1 MMALLEAVF
10 RLVVALSF
18 AGSFGVL
25 LVLGGK
31 AALKDRL
38 SPGWSYGLWALP
50 LTLFLVPFA

>member
-10 RLVVALSF
+10 RLVIALSF

-31 AALKDRL
+31 IGRASCRERVL
-38 SPGWSYGLWALP
+38 SG
-50 LTLFLVPFA
+50 V